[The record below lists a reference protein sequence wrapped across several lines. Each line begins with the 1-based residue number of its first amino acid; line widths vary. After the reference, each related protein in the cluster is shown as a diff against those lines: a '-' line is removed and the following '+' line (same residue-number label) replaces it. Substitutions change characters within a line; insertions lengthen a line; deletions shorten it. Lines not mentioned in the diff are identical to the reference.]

1 MKEFPNS
8 KLLTMAVIDTIQF
21 AGLIVS
27 AAGVQPVLTV
37 LLLHASTPFLAWGS
51 MYAFPERKFT
61 YLQTAGARLIALAVL
76 LSVLGS
82 FLNYFYPGNHQLSD
96 PFSTLIYVA
105 MCALHGISTLYKVQY
120 LNQKPLADNFLF
132 NSFAVS
138 LERHHI

>member
-1 MKEFPNS
+1 MKEFPHS
-8 KLLTMAVIDTIQF
+8 KLLTMALIDTVQL

-51 MYAFPERKFT
+51 SYAFPERKFSD
-61 YLQTAGARLIALAVL
+61 LQIKGARLIALAVL
-76 LSVLGS
+76 LSVIGS

-96 PFSTLIYVA
+96 PYSTLIYVA

-120 LNQKPLADNFLF
+120 
-132 NSFAVS
+132 
-138 LERHHI
+138 